1 MSNLQLDN
9 YALVSIVIV
18 NYNGERFIKNCINS
32 VLKTKYPN
40 FEVIVVDNN
49 SKDKSITLLK
59 EFKFDPNLKIIFS
72 NKNLHYAGGNNL
84 GIDYAKGKYVV
95 FLNNDTVVTPN
106 WLTELTK
113 TFELNKNVFAVQCLL
128 LRPGGKIIDSIGG
141 TSDYCARPLPVTYL
155 WTKNK
160 EAKQEKRLFYGCGA
174 ALAIRRKILD
184 KVGFFD
190 PDLPTDEIDLCWRI
204 NLSGGHIVLEPNA
217 IVYHFR
223 SGAFGTKLNK
233 NRIFFGEIGATSAVL
248 QNYDLRTIFAVLPY
262 ILSYFIMEIGND
274 LIVRRRVDL
283 TFFRLKAHLHILRN
297 LRKIFRKR
305 SRVQKLIRIVPDKE
319 LTELMVR
326 PSPSYYL
333 D

>member
-1 MSNLQLDN
+1 MSHSKLDDCT
-9 YALVSIVIV
+9 LVSIVIV
-18 NYNGERFIKNCINS
+18 NYNGERFIKDCVKS
-32 VLKTKYPN
+32 VLGTKYPN

-49 SKDKSITLLK
+49 SKDKSIQILN
-59 EFKFDPNLKIIFS
+59 EFKPYPTVKIIFL
-72 NKNLHYAGGNNL
+72 NENLHYAGGNNL

-106 WLTELTK
+106 WITELLRR
-113 TFELNKNVFAVQCLL
+113 FELNKNIFAIQCLL
-128 LRPGGKIIDSIGG
+128 FRPGGKIIDSLGG

-155 WTKNK
+155 WTRNK
-160 EAKQEKRLFYGCGA
+160 EAKQEKRLFYACGA
-174 ALAIRRKILD
+174 ALAIRRKVLD

-190 PDLPTDEIDLCWRI
+190 PELPTDEIDLCWRI

-217 IVYHFR
+217 VVYHFR

-233 NRIFFGEIGATSAVL
+233 NRIFFGEIGATSAIL
-248 QNYDLRTIFAVLPY
+248 QNYELRTIFAVLPY
-262 ILSYFIMEIGND
+262 ILSYFVMEIGND
-274 LIVRRRVDL
+274 LLVRHRVDL
-283 TFFRLKAHLHILRN
+283 TLFRLKAHIHVLRN